1 MPSGRADGGRAAE
14 LTPSVCVSCSAYVVD
29 PVRAGSLLTLQG
41 AGAYDAAVHCAS
53 VSAARRIMQQRASG
67 ESPTFASGGLRGGAG
82 GFDMLSPATPRDPRA
97 GGGSG
102 GSGGGASGGPCGG
115 PGGAG
120 PSSGGGALMQP
131 GSASPAEP
139 SPGAASSTSEA
150 GPGKRRLAGF
160 GRKIRSALCDLLT
173 IKQ

>member
-1 MPSGRADGGRAAE
+1 
-14 LTPSVCVSCSAYVVD
+14 VD

-53 VSAARRIMQQRASG
+53 VSAARRILQQRASG
-67 ESPTFASGGLRGGAG
+67 DSPTFAGGGLRGGAG
-82 GFDMLSPATPRDPRA
+82 GFDMLSPATPR

-102 GSGGGASGGPCGG
+102 AGAGGAHTSSSGSLGGGAGGGG
-115 PGGAG
+115 GGAG
-120 PSSGGGALMQP
+120 PSGGVAAPPPPAGA
-131 GSASPAEP
+131 AAPAEA
-139 SPGAASSTSEA
+139 SPGAASSTSDP
-150 GPGKRRLAGF
+150 GPNGKKRLAGF